1 MRTALRALLI
11 ALLAFWTARLGSGA
25 QQGCWLDLV
34 NLPFHESGHLAF
46 APFGETMHF
55 LGGTLGQLLVP
66 AGLAVYFLLKRREP
80 FAAAAC
86 TWWVGE
92 NLVNISVYMADA
104 RDLELPLVGGGD
116 HDWNNLFY
124 TFGLL
129 GQESVAS
136 VSAWTHRLGTLVMVA
151 SLAWLATFLL
161 TGESRR
167 RFESTIED
175 RLPRLRLLIVAETAD

>member
-25 QQGCWLDLV
+25 QQGCFLDLV
-34 NLPFHESGHLAF
+34 NLAFHESGHLAF
-46 APFGETMHF
+46 APFGQTMHF

-66 AGLAVYFLLKRREP
+66 AGLAVYFLMKRSEP

-86 TWWVGE
+86 AWWAGE
-92 NLVNISVYMADA
+92 NLVDISVYMADA
-104 RDLELPLVGGGD
+104 RDLALPLVGGGD

-136 VSAWTHRLGTLVMVA
+136 VSAWTHRLGALVMVA

-167 RFESTIED
+167 RFEEMVEAY
-175 RLPRLRLLIVAETAD
+175 LPALRPLVCVD